1 MSQLAI
7 VQTLQDRPVC
17 AEEHIKLS
25 VLSKETPGQTE
36 CRLRDELAGMRRQ
49 KENEKDSQQKTAAA
63 TSRMHQKRISDMD
76 SGHVADM
83 AQMRQSKSDDT
94 ARCDATMATMNANAR
109 QQMDQHM
116 ADHNANIKAICR
128 ANNGVEVKR
137 NERVN
142 VLKLTN
148 AQRLT
153 NMEQRLDAQ
162 CSDLRQRQHAGEMV
176 HSQRMKVLSF
186 SHIGMASDARNRN
199 AIDLEAHKKDRKAKR
214 QAQQSKVDAGSERH

>member
-36 CRLRDELAGMRRQ
+36 CRLRDELAGMRQQ

-63 TSRMHQKRISDMD
+63 TSRLHQNRMD
-76 SGHVADM
+76 DAKSGHDADM

-94 ARCDATMATMNANAR
+94 ARCNSTMATMNANAQ

-116 ADHNANIKAICR
+116 ADHNANIKAIHR
-128 ANNGVEVKR
+128 ANNGVAVKR

-142 VLKLTN
+142 VMKLAN

-162 CSDLRQRQHAGEMV
+162 CSNLRQKQHAG
-176 HSQRMKVLSF
+176 
-186 SHIGMASDARNRN
+186 
-199 AIDLEAHKKDRKAKR
+199 
-214 QAQQSKVDAGSERH
+214 

>member
-63 TSRMHQKRISDMD
+63 TSRMHQKRMSDMD

-83 AQMRQSKSDDT
+83 AQMRQSKSDNT
-94 ARCDATMATMNANAR
+94 ARCNATMATMNANAQ

-116 ADHNANIKAICR
+116 ADHSANIKAICR
-128 ANNGVEVKR
+128 ANDGVEVKR
-137 NERVN
+137 NE
-142 VLKLTN
+142 
-148 AQRLT
+148 
-153 NMEQRLDAQ
+153 
-162 CSDLRQRQHAGEMV
+162 
-176 HSQRMKVLSF
+176 
-186 SHIGMASDARNRN
+186 
-199 AIDLEAHKKDRKAKR
+199 
-214 QAQQSKVDAGSERH
+214 

>member
-36 CRLRDELAGMRRQ
+36 CRLRDELAGMRQRE
-49 KENEKDSQQKTAAA
+49 ENEKVSQQKTAAA
-63 TSRMHQKRISDMD
+63 TSRLHQNQMD
-76 SGHVADM
+76 DVKSGHDADM
-83 AQMRQSKSDDT
+83 AQMLQSKSDDT
-94 ARCDATMATMNANAR
+94 ARCNSTMATMNANAQ

-128 ANNGVEVKR
+128 ANDGVEVKR

-142 VLKLTN
+142 VLKLAN
-148 AQRLT
+148 AQRLA
-153 NMEQRLDAQ
+153 NMQQRLDAQ

-186 SHIGMASDARNRN
+186 SHVGMASHARNRN

-214 QAQQSKVDAGSERH
+214 Q